1 MRSEDVIIKALIDK
15 LKSEGRTKKWFID
28 NYCEGVQYNT
38 VNVQLLGYNNIKPEI
53 IKAIREYLRK
63 AD

>member
-1 MRSEDVIIKALIDK
+1 MTAEKLLIKALIEK
-15 LKSEGRTKKWFID
+15 LRNEGRTKRWFIEK
-28 NYCEGVQYNT
+28 YCEGMQYNT